1 MDSRHG
7 FVMMIDTSNYQR
19 TPLMLIFNCDECGA
33 QLKLKD
39 DSAGK
44 KVRCPSC
51 QAVVTAPAESA
62 SDEATAISASAS
74 ARRRSADDD
83 EDVRSK
89 KRSRHDA
96 DGNGVTPATSGKALT
111 CLILSIAN
119 CLCLP
124 FVLSL
129 PSIIFGILAIVD
141 VSRHPAR
148 VKGKGLAITGIVLS
162 IVGNIGMAIL
172 IVVVLVAAPGAL
184 VLPALINVR
193 GAAGKNATANNLKQ
207 IALSMHNYNDTYG
220 RLPPAPGMDL
230 QNPGQPKLSWRVA
243 MLPYLEQGAL
253 YNRFAL
259 PQPWDQPPNSVLLQ
273 QRPMVYGTPINEPSD
288 PTTTFFQVC
297 TGPNTLFSDVKTPV
311 RLMQIT
317 DGISN
322 TIFALQAQS
331 GAVPWSKPADIVMTP
346 AGQPLPAQL
355 QGKGTMLV
363 SMCDGSVRFVN
374 LGKLS
379 EQTLRR
385 AIDPRDGQP
394 LGADWD

>member
-1 MDSRHG
+1 MQA
-7 FVMMIDTSNYQR
+7 MIATR
-19 TPLMLIFNCDECGA
+19 IPPMLIFNCDECGA

-39 DSAGK
+39 ESAGK
-44 KVRCPSC
+44 KVRCPAC
-51 QAVVTAPAESA
+51 QAVVAAPAESA
-62 SDEATAISASAS
+62 EYGANAISASS
-74 ARRRSADDD
+74 PARRRIADDD
-83 EDVRSK
+83 DDRPK
-89 KRSRHDA
+89 KRSRRDA
-96 DGNGVTPATSGKALT
+96 DSNGVTPATSGKALT
-111 CLILSIAN
+111 CLILSLAN

-141 VSRHPAR
+141 VSRRPAR

-162 IVGNIGMAIL
+162 ILGNIGMAIL

-207 IALSMHNYNDTYG
+207 IALGMHFYHDANN
-220 RLPPAPGMDL
+220 RIPPAPGVDL
-230 QNPGQPKLSWRVA
+230 LNTGQPKLSWRVA
-243 MLPYLEQGAL
+243 LLPHVEQGQL
-253 YNRFAL
+253 FNRFDQKQA
-259 PQPWDQPPNSVLLQ
+259 WDQPPNNPLLQ
-273 QRPMVYGTPINEPSD
+273 QRPMVYGTPINEPPD

-297 TGPNTLFSDVKTPV
+297 TGPNTLFPDVKTPV
-311 RLMQIT
+311 RMTQIT
-317 DGISN
+317 DGTSN

-379 EQTLRR
+379 EETLRR
-385 AIDPRDGQP
+385 AIDPKDGQP